1 MVDKTKRNQAKGN
14 GMRVLL
20 INEHQLLQNLL
31 HIALERKTG
40 IQIVGEYQEGKA
52 ALKALSELNDE
63 NKPDLVILGLK
74 LPDMEG
80 VVLTSLIHRMMPE
93 VRILAVTGQ
102 PEERYLIPFLL
113 LGGSGYLS
121 QYPSDEEFYEA
132 GEEVLAGRI
141 YLNQKGISVL
151 EETCHRLSEMKEL
164 VRSRE
169 VVKEENQPRLL
180 ARKQLSEREKQV
192 LHLYV
197 NGYSSSEIGSIL
209 YMSVNTVE
217 THKKRIKEKL
227 NLTRKAD
234 LMVYARENDLFE
246 DWD

>member
-1 MVDKTKRNQAKGN
+1 M
-14 GMRVLL
+14 

-132 GEEVLAGRI
+132 VEDVLAGRI

>member
-1 MVDKTKRNQAKGN
+1 MK
-14 GMRVLL
+14 VLL

-40 IQIVGEYQEGKA
+40 IQIVGEYLEGKA
-52 ALKALSELNDE
+52 ALKALGELNDDD
-63 NKPDLVILGLK
+63 KPELVILGLK

-80 VVLTSLIHRMMPE
+80 VVLTSLIHRMIPE
-93 VRILAVTGQ
+93 ARILAVTGQ

-121 QYPSDEEFYEA
+121 QYPSDEEFYEIV
-132 GEEVLAGRI
+132 EDVMAGRI
-141 YLNQKGISVL
+141 YLNPKGISVL
-151 EETCHRLSEMKEL
+151 EETCRQLSEMKEL
-164 VRSRE
+164 VLSRE
-169 VVKEENQPRLL
+169 VVKEENQPRIL

-197 NGYSSSEIGSIL
+197 NGYKSSEIGGIL
-209 YMSVNTVE
+209 FMSVNTVE

-234 LMVYARENDLFE
+234 LMTYAKENDLFE